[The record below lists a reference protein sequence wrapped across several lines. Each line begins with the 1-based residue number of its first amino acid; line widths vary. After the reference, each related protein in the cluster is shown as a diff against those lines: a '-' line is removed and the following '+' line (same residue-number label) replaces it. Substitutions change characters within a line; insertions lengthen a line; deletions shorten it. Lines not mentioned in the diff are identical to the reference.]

1 MRPDAFAKFEIER
14 KAEEAAAIAR
24 HARMLELA
32 RHNDFPTTLHKIGHL
47 PGEWWEVPAV
57 LVPMVGAMVVRVS

>member
-32 RHNDFPTTLHKIGHL
+32 RHNGFPATAQRHDFL
-47 PGEWWEVPAV
+47 PGEWWEVPSI
-57 LVPMVGAMVVRVS
+57 LTPMVGAMMVRVA